1 MVVHS
6 PSSICRRVEYTVVMF
21 RKGSWIH
28 FVLFRMGKGNARLP
42 GHFERRE
49 YLVMSC
55 GWTLISMDGF
65 RCFTFDKDRFPNPK
79 ALVNELHL
87 NGFKAI
93 WMLDPGIKHE
103 EGYFV
108 YDSGSKGDVWIQNVD
123 GKPFVVDI
131 PFNT

>member
-1 MVVHS
+1 
-6 PSSICRRVEYTVVMF
+6 MF
-21 RKGSWIH
+21 GRGASDPFC
-28 FVLFRMGKGNARLP
+28 FVPNGKGK
-42 GHFERRE
+42 
-49 YLVMSC
+49 C
-55 GWTLISMDGF
+55 Q
-65 RCFTFDKDRFPNPK
+65 DRFPNPK

-123 GKPFVVDI
+123 EKPFVVDI